1 LCFTISWGATWTD
14 VIEVGP
20 YNMSLHNALQSCSLR
35 KLLFMLELKL
45 KHGWCAKFSIKI
57 FQSNVSD
64 IRKKYVE
71 VDGSTLK
78 SYCLRELD
86 VDHKKAAA
94 KIHGSNIDS

>member
-1 LCFTISWGATWTD
+1 
-14 VIEVGP
+14 
-20 YNMSLHNALQSCSLR
+20 M
-35 KLLFMLELKL
+35 
-45 KHGWCAKFSIKI
+45 
-57 FQSNVSD
+57 SD